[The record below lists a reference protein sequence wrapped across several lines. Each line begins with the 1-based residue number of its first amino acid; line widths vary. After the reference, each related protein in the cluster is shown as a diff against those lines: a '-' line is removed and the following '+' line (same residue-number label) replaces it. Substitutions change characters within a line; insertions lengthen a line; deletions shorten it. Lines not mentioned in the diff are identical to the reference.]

1 MIHTEEANMKMAE
14 KVFQI
19 AAPLAVLAWVLSK
32 KRAFAA
38 ITAFLY
44 AVLAVFSVRDILSR
58 IGE

>member
-1 MIHTEEANMKMAE
+1 MKMAE
-14 KVFQI
+14 RVFRI

-32 KRAFAA
+32 KRTFAA

>member
-1 MIHTEEANMKMAE
+1 MKVSE
-14 KVFQI
+14 RVFRI

-32 KRAFAA
+32 KRTFAA

-44 AVLAVFSVRDILSR
+44 AVLATFSVQDILSR